1 MSFIVLMINF
11 LHTELF
17 DIKHCLLYSSDDSL
31 EPIQVA
37 CLLRLFHNHQN
48 IFHIN
53 YFLHCLDL
61 SEFADSRNYSLEA
74 AIATFMLVIY
84 CCCWQLYMCGVR
96 RNKRSDKQTS
106 SVKAENTKSK
116 TFGTSN
122 NTDETQIAEPS
133 TIQQTEF
140 RRLDDESDIFFNED
154 IDNNN
159 ISFFEDPSFVL
170 FKATE
175 MRSIKEGV
183 KTTESKLSND
193 YNSNRKTSLSMAP
206 LTKNFE
212 NCSSSD
218 VKALV
223 APAKDS
229 IPIETVRIQ
238 NKVPKNEEINQSSNA
253 INTNKIS
260 ILDLSVHNRT
270 SSICSD
276 AVKIKKG
283 RWNEQNP
290 ENKQLLE
297 VISKNNNTFAASD
310 LITSVDTI
318 SETEEIHDSSKAV
331 CAVASTFNDSS
342 KTDSQLRSKVGKL
355 PAFAKDEE
363 EIHRDDVRTDKST
376 ALYQAGEDI
385 DTKPTRAARLLD
397 TQADSEQKSNAS
409 ALIALYEQEMKNNV
423 QNLLENPT
431 ISSLYAKPDQ
441 ETEIDS
447 MACIER
453 LSREWVKAKEITG
466 TVEQRKTRNVEGVVI
481 ITKIIKHSSGKDL
494 VFAEGIRNKV
504 QQKWGVCK
512 RSWKERHQHFENVL
526 RRKQF
531 AKFKAID
538 YAANIPKEYCHD
550 KFVERVLLD
559 QIEKEDKNLNE
570 MQRKKQLDVKPKV
583 KHVNGVKTFK
593 GLKNNFQQSATET
606 NEKPA
611 LMPDAFGDAAK
622 VRSSGISLPLLVS
635 NKEDVELQRDS
646 DSSDTGTIKE
656 SDVASLHSINED
668 EILMKCKNK
677 AVDVEINKITTDA
690 VLPPNKNLSSNSDEV
705 VDELADASSSLHLES
720 GNSVKSVLCIS
731 STSINLDC
739 NIQDDSHLNRKSKA
753 TVRSDNS
760 VGYKTSVKD
769 IDDFVTKALAKSKC
783 DSSKESSLESIIGL
797 QVCDNFGFDDIL
809 TAPLRPTCNVNGI
822 LKKSCRNKAS
832 SEPNHHE
839 QKNETRRVTFLQ
851 QTVINL
857 FYANMPTVM
866 EQIAISETAAL
877 HGDKSTTSK
886 YRPPK
891 PLVRKKKHTRVQ
903 QLPHSQVSLEKM
915 KYFNNV
921 SPEAWKRFPHSDE
934 LLNYEKTVLGIS
946 EEELQKMS
954 ILTEEEERE
963 FLIESAK
970 PFDDS
975 EILDLSTG
983 VPRLVPDPS
992 KKIHSIMPTLS
1003 SKTEQELNKFP
1014 NTKFAEFMKKM
1025 QKSEKF

>member
-1 MSFIVLMINF
+1 
-11 LHTELF
+11 
-17 DIKHCLLYSSDDSL
+17 
-31 EPIQVA
+31 
-37 CLLRLFHNHQN
+37 
-48 IFHIN
+48 
-53 YFLHCLDL
+53 
-61 SEFADSRNYSLEA
+61 
-74 AIATFMLVIY
+74 
-84 CCCWQLYMCGVR
+84 MCGMR
-96 RNKRSDKQTS
+96 RNKRRDKQTR
-106 SVKAENTKSK
+106 SVNAENTKSK

-122 NTDETQIAEPS
+122 NTDKTQIVEPS

-140 RRLDDESDIFFNED
+140 CRLDDKSEIFSNKD
-154 IDNNN
+154 TDNNN
-159 ISFFEDPSFVL
+159 ISSLEDPSFAL

-175 MRSIKEGV
+175 MLSIKESL
-183 KTTESKLSND
+183 KYTESKLNND
-193 YNSNRKTSLSMAP
+193 YSSNRETSALVAP
-206 LTKNFE
+206 HSKNCG

-223 APAKDS
+223 APAKIS
-229 IPIETVRIQ
+229 IPAETARIQ
-238 NKVPKNEEINQSSNA
+238 NTVPENEELNQSSDA

-260 ILDLSVHNRT
+260 ILDLSVHNRPN
-270 SSICSD
+270 SISSD
-276 AVKIKKG
+276 AEKIKKG
-283 RWNEQNP
+283 RRNKQNL
-290 ENKQLLE
+290 ENKQFLE

-310 LITSVDTI
+310 LITSIDTI

-331 CAVASTFNDSS
+331 CAVASTSNDSI
-342 KTDSQLRSKVGKL
+342 KTDSQLRSKVGKR
-355 PAFAKDEE
+355 ATFENVEE
-363 EIHRDDVRTDKST
+363 EIHRDDVRANKAT
-376 ALYQAGEDI
+376 ALYQSAEDI
-385 DTKPTRAARLLD
+385 DTKPTRAACLLD

-423 QNLLENPT
+423 QKLLENPT
-431 ISSLYAKPDQ
+431 SSSLYTKPDQ

-447 MACIER
+447 MAFIER
-453 LSREWVKAKEITG
+453 LSEKWVKAKEITG
-466 TVEQRKTRNVEGVVI
+466 TVEHRKTRNVEGVVI

-494 VFAEGIRNKV
+494 VFAEGISNEV

-512 RSWKERHQHFENVL
+512 RSWKERYQQFENAL
-526 RRKQF
+526 KRKQF
-531 AKFKAID
+531 ANFKVID

-550 KFVERVLLD
+550 KFVKRALLD

-570 MQRKKQLDVKPKV
+570 MQRKKQLDVKLKV
-583 KHVNGVKTFK
+583 EHVNDVKTFEAMN
-593 GLKNNFQQSATET
+593 NNFQQSATET

-622 VRSSGISLPLLVS
+622 VRSCGINLPMLAP
-635 NKEDVELQRDS
+635 NERDVELQRDS

-668 EILMKCKNK
+668 EILMKCKNQP
-677 AVDVEINKITTDA
+677 ADVEINKITIDA
-690 VLPPNKNLSSNSDEV
+690 VLPQNKNHSSNADELV
-705 VDELADASSSLHLES
+705 NELADASSSLHLES
-720 GNSVKSVLCIS
+720 GNSVKSVSCTS

-739 NIQDDSHLNRKSKA
+739 NTQDDSHLNRKSKA
-753 TVRSDNS
+753 PVRSKNS
-760 VGYKTSVKD
+760 VSSEIGVKN
-769 IDDFVTKALAKSKC
+769 IDDFVKKASVMSEC
-783 DSSKESSLESIIGL
+783 DSSEESSLECIIGL

-809 TAPLRPTCNVNGI
+809 TSPLRPTCNVTGI
-822 LKKSCRNKAS
+822 LKKSGRNIAR

-877 HGDKSTTSK
+877 QGDKSTTSK

-891 PLVRKKKHTRVQ
+891 PLVRKNKHTRVQ

-934 LLNYEKTVLGIS
+934 LLNYEKTVLGIA

-1003 SKTEQELNKFP
+1003 SKTEEELNKFP

-1025 QKSEKF
+1025 QKSEKL

>member
-1 MSFIVLMINF
+1 
-11 LHTELF
+11 
-17 DIKHCLLYSSDDSL
+17 
-31 EPIQVA
+31 
-37 CLLRLFHNHQN
+37 
-48 IFHIN
+48 
-53 YFLHCLDL
+53 
-61 SEFADSRNYSLEA
+61 
-74 AIATFMLVIY
+74 
-84 CCCWQLYMCGVR
+84 MCGVR

-122 NTDETQIAEPS
+122 NTDETQIAELS

-140 RRLDDESDIFFNED
+140 RRLDDKSDIFFNED

-193 YNSNRKTSLSMAP
+193 YNSNRKTSFSMAP

-238 NKVPKNEEINQSSNA
+238 NKVPKNEEINQSSDA

-260 ILDLSVHNRT
+260 ILDLSVHNRP

-283 RWNEQNP
+283 RWNKQNP

-310 LITSVDTI
+310 LITSIDTI

-331 CAVASTFNDSS
+331 CAVAPTSNNSS

-355 PAFAKDEE
+355 PTFAKDEE

-423 QNLLENPT
+423 QKLLENPT
-431 ISSLYAKPDQ
+431 ISSLYTKPDQ

-447 MACIER
+447 MAFIER
-453 LSREWVKAKEITG
+453 LSQEWVKAKEITG
-466 TVEQRKTRNVEGVVI
+466 TVEHRKTRNVEGVVL
-481 ITKIIKHSSGKDL
+481 ITKTIKHSSGKDL
-494 VFAEGIRNKV
+494 VFAEGISNEV

-512 RSWKERHQHFENVL
+512 RSWKERYQQFENAL
-526 RRKQF
+526 KRKHF

-538 YAANIPKEYCHD
+538 YAENIPKEYCHD
-550 KFVERVLLD
+550 KFVKRALLD

-570 MQRKKQLDVKPKV
+570 MQRKKQLDVKLKV
-583 KHVNGVKTFK
+583 EHVNDVKTFEAMN
-593 GLKNNFQQSATET
+593 NNFQQSATET

-622 VRSSGISLPLLVS
+622 VRSSGINLPMLAP
-635 NKEDVELQRDS
+635 NERDVELQRDS

-656 SDVASLHSINED
+656 SDVASLHSVNED
-668 EILMKCKNK
+668 EILMKNQP
-677 AVDVEINKITTDA
+677 ADTEINKITIDAVLPDTEINKITIDA
-690 VLPPNKNLSSNSDEV
+690 VLPPNKNHSSNADEAV
-705 VDELADASSSLHLES
+705 NELAGASSSLHLES
-720 GNSVKSVLCIS
+720 GNSVKSVSCTS
-731 STSINLDC
+731 STSINLYC
-739 NIQDDSHLNRKSKA
+739 NTQDDSHLNKKSKA
-753 TVRSDNS
+753 PVRSKNS
-760 VGYKTSVKD
+760 VSSETGVKN
-769 IDDFVTKALAKSKC
+769 IDDFVKKASVMSEC
-783 DSSKESSLESIIGL
+783 DSSEESSLESIIGL

-809 TAPLRPTCNVNGI
+809 TAPLRPTCNVTGI
-822 LKKSCRNKAS
+822 LKKSGRNIAR

-839 QKNETRRVTFLQ
+839 QKNETRKVTFLQ

-857 FYANMPTVM
+857 FYANMPTIM

-877 HGDKSTTSK
+877 QDDKSTTSK

-891 PLVRKKKHTRVQ
+891 PLAGKNKHTRVQ

-992 KKIHSIMPTLS
+992 KKILSIMPTLS
-1003 SKTEQELNKFP
+1003 SKTEEELNKFP

-1025 QKSEKF
+1025 QKSEKL